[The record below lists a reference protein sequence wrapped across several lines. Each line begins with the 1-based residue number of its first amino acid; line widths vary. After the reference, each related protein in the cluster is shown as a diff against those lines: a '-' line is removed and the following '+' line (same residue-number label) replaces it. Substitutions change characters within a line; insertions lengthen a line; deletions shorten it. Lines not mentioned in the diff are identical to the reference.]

1 MRRGAAMLRAASFAL
16 AALLLVA
23 CNDEAAQRKA
33 FIDFLQTRILDKPG
47 LHVPYLTPD
56 EAKRLGDY
64 ARQYAI
70 ITDFSDG
77 LDSSVARPMQQAM
90 NRGAVRS
97 LDELVT
103 RHADFGTA
111 REGIEQ
117 LRAAVDKQ
125 LAAADAAHAALKQPD
140 DLRPVFDKAYERDVT
155 VPAKAFSDVFP
166 DLDAGLG
173 AIIDLGEF
181 IDRHKDK
188 ITITG
193 VIVQTGDPALQP
205 RLAALIAA
213 LADKTDAITKAQQRL
228 RAVMEGS

>member
-90 NRGAVRS
+90 NGGAVRS